1 MIHGGPY
8 AFSNLGLACEF
19 VMKHFEITSIRPSPF
34 FRVYPELYLDVKES
48 LIAES
53 EKCGGLRLAEAR
65 RVVKIDVNKTRKLY
79 DFFMAQQLI
88 SKPLTPPPSGNGN
101 K

>member
-1 MIHGGPY
+1 
-8 AFSNLGLACEF
+8 
-19 VMKHFEITSIRPSPF
+19 MKHFEITSALPSPF

-79 DFFMAQQLI
+79 DFFVAQLLI
-88 SKPLTPPPSGNGN
+88 RKPSPPPPPASGSGN

>member
-1 MIHGGPY
+1 M
-8 AFSNLGLACEF
+8 
-19 VMKHFEITSIRPSPF
+19 
-34 FRVYPELYLDVKES
+34 
-48 LIAES
+48 AES

-79 DFFMAQQLI
+79 DFFLAQQLI
-88 SKPLTPPPSGNGN
+88 RKPSPPPSSLPTGSGN